1 MGTSQKDPE
10 YSSATARVKH
20 SPRGRHTA
28 ATMFTHDHRLPDAR
42 ALERLRAD
50 LAGLSVAT
58 DRDGPW
64 RSGAFDRVASSGL
77 LAGFIAP
84 EDGGTGATEEA
95 LLAALADVASA
106 CLTTALVL
114 TQWASA
120 CRLLATGPAALRAR
134 FLPGL
139 ARGEATTTV
148 GIAQLTTSRRH
159 VGTPALRAV
168 RRGTSW
174 RLDGVCPWVTG
185 ADSSDTIVTGAASED
200 GTPVFFVVPTT
211 AAGLDIRPPMS
222 LLALSGSRTS
232 SVTFDGVEPSCD
244 IVPATTTPARAGG
257 LATSALAIGASRT
270 SLAILEGEAAAR
282 PGLASAAARFRREVD
297 DLAARL
303 AVLAAAE
310 APDPDARDSL
320 RTAANSL
327 VIRAAQ
333 AALTATKGAGFVVG
347 HPAERSVREA
357 MLFLVWSCP
366 QQVATA
372 VMCELAHLDGPA

>member
-1 MGTSQKDPE
+1 
-10 YSSATARVKH
+10 
-20 SPRGRHTA
+20 
-28 ATMFTHDHRLPDAR
+28 
-42 ALERLRAD
+42 
-50 LAGLSVAT
+50 
-58 DRDGPW
+58 
-64 RSGAFDRVASSGL
+64 
-77 LAGFIAP
+77 
-84 EDGGTGATEEA
+84 
-95 LLAALADVASA
+95 
-106 CLTTALVL
+106 
-114 TQWASA
+114 
-120 CRLLATGPAALRAR
+120 
-134 FLPGL
+134 
-139 ARGEATTTV
+139 
-148 GIAQLTTSRRH
+148 
-159 VGTPALRAV
+159 
-168 RRGTSW
+168 
-174 RLDGVCPWVTG
+174 
-185 ADSSDTIVTGAASED
+185 
-200 GTPVFFVVPTT
+200 
-211 AAGLDIRPPMS
+211 
-222 LLALSGSRTS
+222 
-232 SVTFDGVEPSCD
+232 
-244 IVPATTTPARAGG
+244 
-257 LATSALAIGASRT
+257 LAIGASRT